1 MEILANPQVCPSARP
16 QGWEQHT
23 RSHCGSSSPVIAAAA
38 RTQPRRRG
46 LWRLVAFTITSSR
59 QLRSILA
66 HHLGHTETQRNT
78 QPHTYESAVM
88 QETERDRCTQTP
100 SRRSSPI
107 RSARRACAQVL
118 PLVLALAGP
127 AVHIQEAG
135 ARTVQADLAVDAT
148 VVLLTLPAHHC

>member
-1 MEILANPQVCPSARP
+1 
-16 QGWEQHT
+16 
-23 RSHCGSSSPVIAAAA
+23 
-38 RTQPRRRG
+38 
-46 LWRLVAFTITSSR
+46 
-59 QLRSILA
+59 
-66 HHLGHTETQRNT
+66 
-78 QPHTYESAVM
+78 M

-148 VVLLTLPAHHC
+148 VILLRAPSPSSRCFNSDGERASAE